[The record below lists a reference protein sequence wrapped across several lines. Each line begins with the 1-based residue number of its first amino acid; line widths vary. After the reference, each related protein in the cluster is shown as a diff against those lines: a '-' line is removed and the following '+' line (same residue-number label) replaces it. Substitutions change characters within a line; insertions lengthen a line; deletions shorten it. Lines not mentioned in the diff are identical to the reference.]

1 MKKNLLFIVFL
12 LGASTFSFAQSAG
25 GSGSEKVNKSGGRAH
40 RSSKSGA
47 LKPRKQMRHFDARKT
62 DPNIKYNGT
71 SYRMQKRREQY
82 EAENN
87 GFSGG
92 KRK

>member
-1 MKKNLLFIVFL
+1 MKKILLFSIFV
-12 LGASTFSFAQSAG
+12 LGMSSFSFAQSAG
-25 GSGSEKVNKSGGRAH
+25 GSGSEKVKSGGRAH

-47 LKPRKQMRHFDARKT
+47 VKPRKQMRHFSARKA
-62 DPNIKYNGT
+62 DPNIKNNGT

-87 GFSGG
+87 GFSSG